1 MKNKSRKRVEA
12 GLKKKRRLILGVLL
26 FMNGYLLLSF
36 FFSGMGF
43 FKAIK
48 MRKNYAAVQ
57 EDIRSLQR
65 ENKQLS
71 QRIKGLKND
80 PLHIERLARDRLG
93 LVKEGELI
101 YEFSPES
108 KP

>member
-1 MKNKSRKRVEA
+1 MENKIRKKVRA
-12 GLKKKRRLILGVLL
+12 GLKKKRRLIAGVLL

-48 MRKNYAAVQ
+48 MQKNHAAVQ

-71 QRIKGLKND
+71 KRIAGLKND
-80 PLHIERLARDRLG
+80 PFYIERLARDRLG
-93 LVKEGELI
+93 LVKEGELV
-101 YEFSPES
+101 YEFFPES
-108 KP
+108 K